1 MYTPLTYVWLSRHAQ
16 IFAIMHLYTHKTHL
30 LSHSIYGRLHI
41 STFRYTYIHLLHI
54 SIHKFTLRCVQL
66 CIRTHTKNTYYL
78 ALYTDVYIYLHLHTH
93 TYILCIYL
101 FITSRIDMCNYASM
115 HTLFNISLYVR
126 MYTYIYI
133 DIHIYA
139 SFTYIY
145 L

>member
-1 MYTPLTYVWLSRHAQ
+1 
-16 IFAIMHLYTHKTHL
+16 MHLYTHKTHL

-66 CIRTHTKNTYYL
+66 CIRTHTKNIYYL

-93 TYILCIYL
+93 IYILYIYL
-101 FITSRIDMCNYASM
+101 FINSRIDMCNYASI
-115 HTLFNISLYVR
+115 HTLFIISLYVR